1 VTFTCNITIGRL
13 WLIGDITTRKTS
25 AELPDGL
32 MGDGNMLIVTES
44 ANNTLYGCGIVVDPD
59 FISDTGVVYLAGTT
73 TLLKNCK
80 YMYVQY
86 WLQK

>member
-1 VTFTCNITIGRL
+1 
-13 WLIGDITTRKTS
+13 
-25 AELPDGL
+25 